1 MTCFFAVRC
10 KADFSNNCLGNWVSS
25 SCLQH
30 LGLYQQNLTTELDKL
45 SPYRVCRFLNLCCN
59 FLRCTFVIGSKR
71 SALIQIW
78 GPPVDPSSSVTPT
91 RSVLNSDPN
100 KYKRSLRSN
109 LFFSP
114 KYYSLVVI
122 YGTSLIYL
130 LYLRLAK
137 IWQLASDWQFGVLWS
152 TQNGR
157 IKLIH
162 QEEIC

>member
-1 MTCFFAVRC
+1 MIFFVVAKHIFHSFV
-10 KADFSNNCLGNWVSS
+10 GN
-25 SCLQH
+25 
-30 LGLYQQNLTTELDKL
+30 YTLTPDVCNAYVNKNWLPQWT
-45 SPYRVCRFLNLCCN
+45 SYHPVGCRVCRFLNFCCN
-59 FLRCTFVIGSKR
+59 FLRCTFVIGSKC

-100 KYKRSLRSN
+100 KYRRWLRSN
-109 LFFSP
+109 LFFNP
-114 KYYSLVVI
+114 NYYRLVEI
-122 YGTSLIYL
+122 YGMSLIYL

-157 IKLIH
+157 IKLIL